1 MSDAAADALNALAAR
16 VHDAH
21 AAYLASIEARNAASF
36 TFLEAPTEAT
46 RDEME
51 EAQRAMDAAATRL
64 AEAADCHEAVR
75 RALHAPD
82 LWAIPSDV
90 RHGLAPTAGSAS

>member
-1 MSDAAADALNALAAR
+1 
-16 VHDAH
+16 
-21 AAYLASIEARNAASF
+21 
-36 TFLEAPTEAT
+36 
-46 RDEME
+46 ME